1 MTETLYI
8 RLGSQAHN
16 VIHWLVWADQSNE
29 IIASGELNT
38 AADLTQLT
46 QKAKTRQVITFV
58 STADVALKQLKVP
71 GNSQR
76 AIRSAAPYMLEDEL
90 AQDVEQLFFAYANI
104 KSDLHGNNCF
114 IAAVER
120 RQLEQWQAWLIDAN
134 IVCKVMI
141 PDVLALPE
149 NDNSWTA
156 VQLGEQV
163 LIRQSAW
170 QGMVIDLSIWS
181 QLGKNLSEQKI
192 NQEEGEEHKPQV
204 INHYS
209 SLQSEYF
216 SLNLM
221 PEELPL
227 AILATQ
233 TPAQKFNLLQGEY
246 QVKQT
251 KSPIAVTWL
260 SVASLAAVA
269 LLFTLGFKGVK
280 LSQLSTQQAQVEN
293 EIVNVFKK
301 TFPKSKRVNVST
313 VRSQLKRKLAE
324 YGSNSN
330 QVGFLTMFEKIRPAF
345 VVVPQ
350 LKPDSLKFDSKRQE
364 FRIQAIASGYQYFE
378 KFKNELEKTK
388 LTVNQGALNNQ
399 GEQVSGSFSI
409 KG

>member
-8 RLGSQAHN
+8 RLGSQACD
-16 VIHWLVWADQSNE
+16 VIHWLVWNEKSNE
-29 IIASGELNT
+29 IIASGELKT
-38 AADLTQLT
+38 AANLIQLT
-46 QKAKTRQVITFV
+46 EKAKVRHVVVFV
-58 STADVALKQLKVP
+58 SAADVALKKLKVP

-76 AIRSAAPYMLEDEL
+76 AIRAAAPYMLEDEL
-90 AQDVEQLFFAYANI
+90 AQDVEQLFFAYTNI
-104 KSDLHGNNCF
+104 KSDSHGNNCF
-114 IAAVER
+114 IAVVER
-120 RQLEQWQAWLIDAN
+120 RQLKQWQAWLSEASIH
-134 IVCKVMI
+134 CKVMI

-149 NDNSWTA
+149 SKQGWTA

-170 QGMVIDLSIWS
+170 QGMVVDLPIWS
-181 QLGKNLSEQKI
+181 QLGKNLSEQTT
-192 NQEEGEEHKPQV
+192 NLEEGEEYNSQI

-216 SLNLM
+216 SLNSM

-227 AILATQ
+227 AILASQ
-233 TPAQKFNLLQGEY
+233 VKEQKFNLLQGEY

-251 KSPIAVTWL
+251 KSPVMVTWL
-260 SVASLAAVA
+260 SAASLAVVA
-269 LLFTLGFKGVK
+269 LLLTLGLKGAK
-280 LSQLSTQQAQVEN
+280 LSQLNAQQQQVEN
-293 EIVNVFKK
+293 EIVNVYKK
-301 TFPKSKRVNVST
+301 AFPQSKRVKVST

-324 YGSNSN
+324 FGSNSN
-330 QVGFLTMFEKIRPAF
+330 QGGFLAMFEKIRPAF

-364 FRIQAIASGYQYFE
+364 FRIQATASGYQYFE
-378 KFKNELEKTK
+378 KFKNELEKAK
-388 LTVNQGALNNQ
+388 LTVNQGSLNNQ